1 MVKTRK
7 IIDLMLSRLDGMNT
21 DIDVIQYSM
30 TVNLL
35 EKKMRILKN
44 LNKIVEAEAGE
55 KELTLAVNGTNKSVK
70 IDMVKLKE
78 SITFLDASVDERQ
91 ASAEDNLTKCEDI
104 DGTDLNEEQYMAKA
118 IELIGEIQKNE
129 NKTFKKDS
137 VIKMFKYCG
146 DFSNFRQGDLK
157 QKAQNDRVSFFE
169 KKDWKEYFKCLTNS
183 ADEEKKLY
191 DASFNMMFDKLNV
204 TQANFERSQE

>member
-1 MVKTRK
+1 M
-7 IIDLMLSRLDGMNT
+7 D
-21 DIDVIQYSM
+21 
-30 TVNLL
+30 
-35 EKKMRILKN
+35 
-44 LNKIVEAEAGE
+44 
-55 KELTLAVNGTNKSVK
+55 
-70 IDMVKLKE
+70 KLKE
-78 SITFLDASVDERQ
+78 SITFLDSAVDERQ

-104 DGTDLNEEQYMAKA
+104 DSTGLDEASFMAKA
-118 IELIGEIQKNE
+118 IELIGELQKNE
-129 NKTFKKDS
+129 NKTFKKDT

-157 QKAQNDRVSFFE
+157 QKAQTDRVSFFE
-169 KKDWKEYFKCLTNS
+169 NKDWKEYFKCLTNA

>member
-1 MVKTRK
+1 
-7 IIDLMLSRLDGMNT
+7 
-21 DIDVIQYSM
+21 
-30 TVNLL
+30 
-35 EKKMRILKN
+35 
-44 LNKIVEAEAGE
+44 
-55 KELTLAVNGTNKSVK
+55 
-70 IDMVKLKE
+70 MVKLKE

-104 DGTDLNEEQYMAKA
+104 DGTGLNEEQYMAKA

-157 QKAQNDRVSFFE
+157 QKA
-169 KKDWKEYFKCLTNS
+169 
-183 ADEEKKLY
+183 
-191 DASFNMMFDKLNV
+191 
-204 TQANFERSQE
+204 